1 MAGIESELK
10 EARFDA
16 GEVEINYAEGPD
28 NGPPI
33 LLIHGIGG
41 MWQNFLDVYDL
52 IHDRWHV
59 FAIDLRGHGKSG
71 HTDAGYDFT
80 DYPSDVVPF
89 ISEEITQP
97 TVIWGHSL
105 GAITA
110 MGVAA
115 KIPDLVSAAILED
128 PPMMI
133 QGESSH
139 RTAVERFRRIHEI
152 MLAQPPDDE
161 LLSILRDMDPDRPE
175 EHYQSRMM
183 AIRSNDPAIYYRV
196 VEGSAGPGWD
206 PEAVLARVTSP
217 TLLMQADP
225 DFGAAVL
232 DQHAEK
238 AMGILSNAEHVKFP
252 GVGHSIHAAVTQET
266 VDVMERFV
274 RERATARA

>member
-80 DYPSDVVPF
+80 DYPSDVALFV
-89 ISEEITQP
+89 SEVIAQP

-105 GAITA
+105 GAITT
-110 MGVAA
+110 MGVAG

-133 QGESSH
+133 VDSPAMSSFRDRFI
-139 RTAVERFRRIHEI
+139 RTHEL
-152 MLAQPPDDE
+152 MLEQPPDDE
-161 LLSILRDMDPDRPE
+161 LVAILRELQPGGPE
-175 EHYQSRMM
+175 ELYQRRLL
-183 AIRSNDPAIYYRV
+183 AVRSNDPAIYDRV
-196 VEGSAGPGWD
+196 IEGKRGPGWD
-206 PEAVLARVTSP
+206 PEATLAAITSP
-217 TLLMQADP
+217 TPNRASRY
-225 DFGAAVL
+225 AAESRRAWRWSAAWAASRMPSGSPSRPAL
-232 DQHAEK
+232 
-238 AMGILSNAEHVKFP
+238 GSLSRRGPAGLP
-252 GVGHSIHAAVTQET
+252 
-266 VDVMERFV
+266 
-274 RERATARA
+274 